1 MERRALA
8 LAAPLALGLLACN
21 LDLPSEYRIE
31 DLRVLDLQV
40 EPPEVSV
47 FEPSGT
53 GTTALSFD
61 PMNPP
66 PIAHQPVRVRAL
78 VAHPDLAASFEYDWI
93 RCKPGLDRVPC
104 DGTLASALVPERTA
118 EMSFTPIDVL
128 FADVTGGTKLEDL
141 AAALAEDP
149 RDLLNGLYAYV
160 NLQAGVGQ
168 ASIAVDT
175 QRIQATKRIV
185 VFDPRVVALAL
196 EQARALDPSQIPMGA
211 GLPTLCAGVSDAQL
225 ALLNGFLASREPN
238 RTPRMLGVSVV
249 ITHLDGSITATITSA
264 EGSVLDLE
272 DTDLVTLEG
281 LHLERRRALRPDR
294 RQLLAPDLHRAPGL
308 LLVHQRGRPEPADHH
323 AGGHHD
329 ALRPPAAIGP
339 GRLFGAHAGVGGAS
353 RRAWRLEPWR
363 DRLPHPSPPE
373 LTCPEPPPASRWH

>member
-1 MERRALA
+1 MERRVLA
-8 LAAPLALGLLACN
+8 LAAPLTLGLTACN

-53 GTTALSFD
+53 GTVALSFD

-78 VAHPDLAASFEYDWI
+78 VAHPDLDASFEYDWI

-104 DGTLASALVPERTA
+104 DGSLASALVPERSA
-118 EMSFTPIDVL
+118 EVSFTPIDVL
-128 FADVTGGTKLEDL
+128 FADVSGGTKLEDL

-168 ASIAVDT
+168 ASVPVDT

-185 VFDPRVVALAL
+185 IFDPRVVALAL
-196 EQARALDPSQIPMGA
+196 EQAQALDPSQIPMGA

-225 ALLNGFLASREPN
+225 SLLNGFLASREPN

-249 ITHLDGSITATITSA
+249 ITHVDGSTTSTITSA
-264 EGSVLDLE
+264 RGSVIDLE
-272 DTDLVTLEG
+272 DTDVVTLEG
-281 LHLERRRALRPDR
+281 VPASSAAEAYGLIDANCLLQSFTER
-294 RQLLAPDLHRAPGL
+294 LAFSWFIS
-308 LLVHQRGRPEPADHH
+308 
-323 AGGHHD
+323 AGGLSRQITTQED
-329 ALRPPAAIGP
+329 TMTRYDLPRQSALAGSLVRTRVWVVLRDGRGGSSHGAVDFRIRRPP
-339 GRLFGAHAGVGGAS
+339 S
-353 RRAWRLEPWR
+353 
-363 DRLPHPSPPE
+363 
-373 LTCPEPPPASRWH
+373 